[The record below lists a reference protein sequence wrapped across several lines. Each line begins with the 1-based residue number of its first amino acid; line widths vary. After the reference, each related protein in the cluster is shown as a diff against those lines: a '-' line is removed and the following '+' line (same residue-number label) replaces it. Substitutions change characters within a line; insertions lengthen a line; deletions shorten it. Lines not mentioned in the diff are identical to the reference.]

1 MSKRD
6 TDAAWQPDWFTP
18 EAVDTVI
25 VAFPDVYGRLLG
37 KRVTRDHF
45 VKHTAHTGIDTCNYL
60 LIADMN
66 MNTQEGFKLASWEQ
80 GYGDFR
86 VQPDLDTLRPVP
98 WYEKTA
104 AVLGHLFREDGSVV
118 EEAPR
123 RVLARQ
129 VERLAERGLK
139 AYVGSEPEFHLFD
152 DTYRAAAAKGY
163 RDLLPASDYQIDY
176 HILQPGRD
184 EDVLRR
190 IRNEMTAARITV
202 ECSKGE
208 CGYGQHEVNLLYAD
222 AMETADRHVL
232 YKTGVKAIADRQGR
246 AITFMAKWSASH
258 AGSSCHLHMSL
269 WDAEGKRNLFHE
281 AGGRKQSE
289 LFGHFLGG
297 LMRYTRELTYFFAP
311 TVNSYKRY
319 QPGSWAPT
327 RIVWAH
333 DNRTTGYRVVGHGD
347 SMRIENRIPGADA
360 NPYLAIAAMLAAGM
374 HGIEEKLDCGEAYR
388 GNAYVDEALPRVPA
402 TLSAAAEL
410 LADSDLARTAFGADV
425 IGMYVHAARLE
436 AQAFQA
442 AVTDWERQRYFEQI

>member
-152 DTYRAAAAKGY
+152 DTYRAAAAKG
-163 RDLLPASDYQIDY
+163 
-176 HILQPGRD
+176 
-184 EDVLRR
+184 
-190 IRNEMTAARITV
+190 
-202 ECSKGE
+202 CSKGE

-232 YKTGVKAIADRQGR
+232 YKTGVKAIADQQGR